1 MWAIAKLRLQQHQKT
16 NSQLPSRPRSHWQKL
31 FTLALAIAL
40 CFYLTACGGEKSGNA
55 KKPTSMGMGAGVT
68 EVSPPT
74 EIQRL
79 SRLLDRYQ
87 PQVAIVSPK
96 SDTILDNSTVTVK
109 FDVKDLPIFKNS
121 TFGLGPHIHVA
132 LDSQEYKAL
141 YDLNQTISFENLLP
155 GTHTIRAFASRPWH
169 ESFKNEGAYAQ
180 TTFHVFTKTG
190 ENTPTPKVPLLT
202 YSRPVGTYGAEPIML
217 DFYLR
222 NAPLR
227 LVTLE
232 DDTVSDWQIRATLND
247 QSFTFDQW
255 QPIYLKGFK
264 SGKNWVK
271 LELLDGAGNLI
282 PNTFNSSA
290 HAINYQPDGSD
301 TLARLMRGEA
311 IANIDSI
318 VDPNYV
324 PPAPV
329 VVPPVE
335 AVPPEPKTEEV
346 KPELKVE
353 PKVETKSEVKSEPIP
368 TVTSEPLLA
377 PVIVAPPVVSSPIS
391 KPTEPEV
398 KKPKMEAPEA
408 PVVKQEPKKEVTQ
421 PPVVTPETKVP
432 ETKVNEEVKV
442 KETPEVKASPSV
454 SPTKKPSMFDRFKR
468 KENPKAAKPQTPAAK
483 SPVKDEPKTEAKQ
496 IPAEVKVKE
505 DAAEAKAKEAPAAS
519 SATPTRQPSIL
530 ERYRKKELDQMVKP
544 KPYMAPAPQM
554 RKPIPQFVPMQDKLK
569 KQKEEMDKPADNLA
583 PSLSGTSQPIKVR

>member
-40 CFYLTACGGEKSGNA
+40 SFYLTACGGEKSSNA

-96 SDTILDNSTVTVK
+96 SDTILDDSTVTVK

-141 YDLNQTISFENLLP
+141 YDLNQTISFENLSP

-232 DDTVSDWQIRATLND
+232 DDSVSDWQIRATLND
-247 QSFTFDQW
+247 QSFSFDQW

-264 SGKNWVK
+264 TGKNWVK
-271 LELLDGAGNLI
+271 LELLDGDGNLI

-290 HAINYQPDGSD
+290 HAITYQPDGSD
-301 TLARLMRGEA
+301 TLAKLMRGEA

-324 PPAPV
+324 PPAPPV

-335 AVPPEPKTEEV
+335 SVPLEPKTEEV

-353 PKVETKSEVKSEPIP
+353 SKVETKSEVKSEPIP
-368 TVTSEPLLA
+368 AVTSEPLVA
-377 PVIVAPPVVSSPIS
+377 PVIVAPPVVSSPS
-391 KPTEPEV
+391 PKPTEPEV
-398 KKPKMEAPEA
+398 KKPEVEA

-432 ETKVNEEVKV
+432 EVKVNEEVKV
-442 KETPEVKASPSV
+442 TPEVKASPSV

-468 KENPKAAKPQTPAAK
+468 KENPKAAKPQTPSAK
-483 SPVKDEPKTEAKQ
+483 SLVKDEPKTESKQ
-496 IPAEVKVKE
+496 VSTEVKVREVPAEVKMKE
-505 DAAEAKAKEAPAAS
+505 VP
-519 SATPTRQPSIL
+519 ATPTRQPSIL
-530 ERYRKKELDQMVKP
+530 ERYRKKELDQTVKP
-544 KPYMAPAPQM
+544 KPYMAPVPQV